1 MVLQRANEKCH
12 HGQLLVSIV
21 NSTIDGQLDETYNGA
36 LGEGRWWLLEI
47 IHEPIQSAE
56 WPDNSTVEKVVKQVE
71 EQEKLLE

>member
-36 LGEGRWWLLEI
+36 LGEGRW
-47 IHEPIQSAE
+47 
-56 WPDNSTVEKVVKQVE
+56 
-71 EQEKLLE
+71 